1 MSGEDRERYFF
12 IAQVLSETDRTQDM
26 VNYVKKAIDINPV
39 LSLEERNVLTV
50 AYKTLI
56 STSRKGLRELAASE
70 IDEEDISQEC
80 KNKVILIKSQISKEL
95 INYCND
101 IITLLDEKILPANK
115 DTESQVFYMKL
126 KGDYYR
132 YIAEVQSDLERDDT
146 IEKGMKC
153 YKEALEISKAKLEP
167 YKPTALGLILN
178 YTVFLFEIVKEK
190 EYAVTLATDTYNAC
204 IPLLDQNSE
213 KSRAEAVTIAKLL
226 NDNVKLWLSTG
237 M

>member
-1 MSGEDRERYFF
+1 MSAEDRERYFF
-12 IAQVLSETDRTQDM
+12 IAQALCETDRTQDM
-26 VNYVKKAIDINPV
+26 VKYVKKAIDINPV
-39 LSLEERNVLTV
+39 LTLEERNVLVV

-56 STSRKGLRELAASE
+56 STSRKGLRELAATE
-70 IDEEDISQEC
+70 IEDDDISQDC

-95 INYCND
+95 ISYCND

-115 DTESQVFYMKL
+115 DAESQVFCIKL

-132 YIAEVQSDLERDDT
+132 YIAEVQSDLERDDA

-153 YKEALEISKAKLEP
+153 YKEALEISKAKLEQ
-167 YKPTALGLILN
+167 YTPTALGLILN

-190 EYAVTLATDTYNAC
+190 DYAITLATETYNSC

-213 KSRAEAVTIAKLL
+213 KSRVEAVTYAKLL